1 MASVTLTEKQ
11 LRSMLRKERR
21 VASRQAASRRQTP
34 APLAAGAEAGPAPV
48 RYRLALPLGVDPDED
63 EDDDDDEPGVTH
75 QSQSVYGTDA
85 LEHLAAHNPACL
97 TQAGYPYSTSQG
109 ATMAAK
115 DPGRMSA
122 TFVVVTRQKD
132 PNRHGN
138 MVQILPGPNGQGL
151 QIEDWAANPV
161 VLFDHGVGLNL
172 PIGTAMQNGELF
184 WNAQKSKAISTVF
197 FSQTLPEAAAIY
209 ALIDEEILRASSIQ
223 FLPSKAMRLTG
234 ELPDR
239 PKGVESLDYQGY
251 DFVESK
257 LLEWSV
263 VAIPADPG
271 ALRKSLDSGRVAG
284 QRIGPGLR
292 YALAQHL
299 GPQKAWTP
307 GVELRSEHAAAAE
320 PLQVAVAASAV
331 DAAQQKATLAPV
343 IDGNALAEQYRQS
356 IIAAAPAVDHNA
368 IAEQVRL
375 EVQRATAGVLE
386 GFRKL
391 SSRVQ
396 YLAGN

>member
-11 LRSMLRKERR
+11 LRSLLRKERR

-34 APLAAGAEAGPAPV
+34 APLAAGAEAGPGPV
-48 RYRLALPLGVDPDED
+48 QCRLALPLGVDLDGDED
-63 EDDDDDEPGVTH
+63 ENEDDDELGVTH
-75 QSQSVYGTDA
+75 QSQSVYGTDS

-97 TQAGYPYSTSQG
+97 TQAGYPYTTSQG

-115 DPGRMSA
+115 DPGKMSA

-172 PIGTAMQNGELF
+172 PIGTAMKNGELF
-184 WNAQKSKAISTVF
+184 WNAQKSKATSTVF

-209 ALIDEEILRASSIQ
+209 ALIDEGILRASSIQ
-223 FLPSKAMRLTG
+223 FMPSRAMRLTG

-307 GVELRSEHAAAAE
+307 GVELRSEPA
-320 PLQVAVAASAV
+320 AASAV
-331 DAAQQKATLAPV
+331 DAAQQKATLAHV

-375 EVQRATAGVLE
+375 EVQRATASVLE